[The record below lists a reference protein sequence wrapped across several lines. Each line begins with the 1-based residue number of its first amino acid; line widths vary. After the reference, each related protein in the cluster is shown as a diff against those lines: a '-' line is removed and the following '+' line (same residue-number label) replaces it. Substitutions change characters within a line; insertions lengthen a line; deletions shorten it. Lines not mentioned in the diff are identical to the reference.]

1 MVPIVSPQP
10 LLSVGL
16 PVYNGAR
23 WVAAALDSFL
33 GQGLRDFEVIV
44 SDNASTDD
52 TEVVCRAY
60 AARDARVRYFRN
72 PSNIGLYANFNRVLE
87 HARGR
92 YFKWAACSDLC
103 LEGFFEH
110 CVDALEHRP
119 DAVIAFPRA
128 YLVIVDTDGREV
140 AHEYDDGLNIEHAR
154 PAARFRAYLERE
166 RINNV
171 MHGVARRAALM
182 ETALHR
188 PYPGSDISMVAEL
201 CLRGKILEIPERLF
215 VRRFT
220 PETASLLRT
229 GDNAAQWSLPAVPSL
244 AARVNLHAYRFVT
257 VARAPIPFT
266 EKLRAWGY
274 LLRRIVRLRHQV
286 MGRLAGALR

>member
-1 MVPIVSPQP
+1 MPAQP

-33 GQGLRDFEVIV
+33 GQGMRDFEVIV
-44 SDNASTDD
+44 ADNASTDD
-52 TEVVCRAY
+52 TEAICRAY

-72 PSNIGLYANFNRVLE
+72 PSNIGVYGNFNRVLE
-87 HARGR
+87 LAHGR
-92 YFKWAACSDLC
+92 YFKWAACSDLV

-110 CVDALEHRP
+110 CVGALESRR
-119 DAVIAFPRA
+119 DAVLAYPRA
-128 YLVIVDTDGREV
+128 YLVIVDADGTEV
-140 AHEYDDGLNIEHAR
+140 AHEYDDGLNIEDAR

-171 MHGVARRAALM
+171 MHGVARRDALLD
-182 ETALHR
+182 TALHR

-220 PETASLLRT
+220 PETSSLLMT
-229 GDNAAQWSLPAVPSL
+229 SSSAAQWALPASPSL

-266 EKLRAWGY
+266 EKVRAWAY
-274 LLRRIVRLRHQV
+274 LLRRVVRLRHQV